1 MITIKITIKIY
12 YYEFLL
18 TLGERLFMVNY
29 ILFIEK
35 IILSGFRET
44 GASPVRIRRCQ
55 RERTSPKPLSSIVM
69 RQHYEGGWEGEAGG

>member
-1 MITIKITIKIY
+1 
-12 YYEFLL
+12 
-18 TLGERLFMVNY
+18 MVNDNE

-55 RERTSPKPLSSIVM
+55 RERTSPKPLSAFVTPWGVTF
-69 RQHYEGGWEGEAGG
+69 GGWEGEAGG